1 MSGGLFPGKP
11 FAFNIKCII
20 FALIIMI
27 IFLYSPNIKNSYVL
41 YATLFITF
49 VVSYVAMAWYDYFFD
64 CRTLPLRKSGHSL
77 QKHIKPKAHMPE
89 KQEDWICEKDTSLK
103 YILIYVL
110 HILIIV
116 PLIAYVAIYKKKA
129 HPYIY
134 PLLGV
139 LATFTL
145 GYHGVYL
152 LISSKKHLDTIGGT
166 SDTGDD
172 SSKQLT

>member
-41 YATLFITF
+41 YAILFVIF
-49 VVSYVAMAWYDYFFD
+49 VISYVAMAWYDYFFD
-64 CRTLPLRKSGHSL
+64 CRTLPLRKSEHSL
-77 QKHIKPKAHMPE
+77 QKYIKPKAHMPE
-89 KQEDWICEKDTSLK
+89 KQQDWICEKDTSLK
-103 YILIYVL
+103 YILIYIL

-116 PLIAYVAIYKKKA
+116 PLIAYVAIYKKKS

-152 LISSKKHLDTIGGT
+152 LISSKKHLDTIGDT
-166 SDTGDD
+166 SNTEDN
-172 SSKQLT
+172 SSKQFA

>member
-1 MSGGLFPGKP
+1 MSGGIFPEKP

-20 FALIIMI
+20 FAMIIMI
-27 IFLYSPNIKNSYVL
+27 IFLYSPNIKNSYAL
-41 YATLFITF
+41 YATLFVIF
-49 VVSYVAMAWYDYFFD
+49 VISYVAMAWYDYFFD
-64 CRTLPLRKSGHSL
+64 CRTLPLRKSGHSI
-77 QKHIKPKAHMPE
+77 QRHIKPKAHMPE
-89 KQEDWICEKDTSLK
+89 KQEDWSCEKDTSLK
-103 YILIYVL
+103 YILIYIL

-116 PLIAYVAIYKKKA
+116 PLIAYVAIYKKKS

-145 GYHGVYL
+145 GYHCVYL
-152 LISSKKHLDTIGGT
+152 LISSKKHLATIDGT
-166 SDTGDD
+166 SNTKDD

>member
-20 FALIIMI
+20 FAMIIMI

-41 YATLFITF
+41 YATLFVIF
-49 VVSYVAMAWYDYFFD
+49 VISYVAMAWYDYFFD
-64 CRTLPLRKSGHSL
+64 CRTLPLRKSEHSL
-77 QKHIKPKAHMPE
+77 QRHIKPKAHMPE

-103 YILIYVL
+103 YILIYIL
-110 HILIIV
+110 HIIIIV
-116 PLIAYVAIYKKKA
+116 PLIAYVAIYRKKS
-129 HPYIY
+129 HHYIY

-152 LISSKKHLDTIGGT
+152 LISSKKHFDSG
-166 SDTGDD
+166 SKTGDESAD
-172 SSKQLT
+172 ESSK